1 MQKLFILSLLGFFLP
16 IVSLT
21 QTVGKRS
28 GNDLADSTSYV
39 NLILPAICKGNKQVQ
54 LPLYLLEKTTVD
66 RFKHNTSKVQQRK
79 SLLNITGNVLYDM
92 NYRSRIDTP
101 YADREI
107 YQHTIQTR
115 LDITYKDRV
124 PLKLYTTKRFSNS
137 PLFRSYTDFNLQF
150 NANDF
155 VQLLKQWAI
164 QAIEE
169 VVRSNFSQ
177 IDSLKKILETKK
189 ERMNRHQLA
198 MEKGSLDNEIQLE
211 KERLYYKNKK
221 AADMHV
227 DITPVIEL
235 PAVELPQN
243 KRKFTTQPNLAVSH
257 FADSTR
263 LQGMLSAI
271 SKRRNDLDSMKQ
283 EYHTLEMNYD
293 KLVRS
298 QQTAIKSLQQ
308 QVQGTASTDELAQLI
323 RQHKLSDSLMSKR
336 VKMLAALRNLS
347 LGRSLADY
355 SELTVK
361 NISITGLQIEYNP
374 GYYYAIAAGKVD
386 YRFRDYL
393 VPNRLRSTQY
403 LGLVRFGK
411 GTRTGNHIFLSYY
424 TGRRQLFNSMVSVG
438 QDSAVPSY
446 MLAGLSLEGL
456 WRINKNMALIG
467 EVAKSTVPFYGR
479 DSMAKSSWMNTL
491 TDFSTRQNEAYSL
504 RLNGF
509 IPATQTKL
517 MGSVRYFGSHFQS
530 FSSFTTGSSQLR
542 WMVKLDQPFF
552 KRKLIIHSSIQQ
564 NEFNNPFV
572 AANYK
577 SSAVIGS
584 IQANLRVKK
593 WPFISVGYYPSYQ
606 LVKTDDDKFAESRY
620 HTLSGSVGYHY
631 NWKEIQL
638 SSFLVYSQFYNN
650 SLDSGFIYFNTRNIL
665 LTQTI
670 QVNRLH
676 YTLNA
681 AANIGTDINVY
692 SMEHL
697 GQWTFSERFSIGA
710 GIKAI
715 KQVGVSSLFIGY
727 SGNMGFRINKI
738 GELQLSFDKG
748 YLPGMA
754 RDLVKNNIGRITY
767 YKQF

>member
-1 MQKLFILSLLGFFLP
+1 M
-16 IVSLT
+16 VSLT
-21 QTVGKRS
+21 QILGKQTETYSR
-28 GNDLADSTSYV
+28 DSISYV
-39 NLILPAICKGNKQVQ
+39 RVSLPAVCKGSKEIQ
-54 LPLYLLEKTTVD
+54 LPLFQLEKRVLEPVKPIDTGD
-66 RFKHNTSKVQQRK
+66 KQRK
-79 SLLNITGNVLYDM
+79 GLFKISGNILYDM

-115 LDITYKDRV
+115 LDITYKDRI
-124 PLKLYTTKRFSNS
+124 PFKLYTTKRFSNS

-155 VQLLKQWAI
+155 VQLMRQRAV
-164 QAIEE
+164 QAIES
-169 VVRSNFSQ
+169 VIRSNFSQ
-177 IDSLKKILETKK
+177 IDSLEQLLHAKK
-189 ERMNRHQLA
+189 ERIDRHQLA
-198 MEKGSLDNEIQLE
+198 MQKGSLNNEIQLE
-211 KERLYYKNKK
+211 KENLYYKNKK

-227 DITPVIEL
+227 DISPTAEL
-235 PAVELPQN
+235 PNLQLPSSN
-243 KRKFTTQPNLAVSH
+243 RRSLTNPTQPAIEN
-257 FADSTR
+257 ADSSR
-263 LQGMLSAI
+263 LQSLIDAV
-271 SKRRNDLDSMKQ
+271 KNRQEDLDSLKQ
-283 EYHTLEMNYD
+283 EFQVLETTYK
-293 KLVRS
+293 KLVLL
-298 QQTAIKSLQQ
+298 QQTTIKNLQQ
-308 QVQGTASTDELAQLI
+308 QVQGATNTDSLAQLI
-323 RQHKLSDSLMSKR
+323 RQHNLSDSLLPR
-336 VKMLAALRNLS
+336 RFKMLAALKTVS

-361 NISITGLQIEYNP
+361 NISITGIQVEYNP
-374 GYYYAIAAGKVD
+374 RYYYAIAAGKVD

-411 GTRTGNHIFLSYY
+411 GSHTGNHLYLSYY
-424 TGRRQLFNSMVSVG
+424 TGRRQLFNSMVTVG
-438 QDSAVPSY
+438 PNRDVPSY

-456 WRINKNMALIG
+456 WRISKNISLVG

-479 DSMAKSSWMNTL
+479 DSLAKSSWMNTL

-504 RLNGF
+504 RFNGF
-509 IPATQTKL
+509 FPATQTKL
-517 MGSVRYFGSHFQS
+517 LGSVKYFGSNFQS

-552 KRKLIIHSSIQQ
+552 KRKLTIHSSIQQ

-584 IQANLRVKK
+584 IQANLRLKK
-593 WPFISVGYYPSYQ
+593 WPIVSVGYYPSYQ
-606 LVKTDDDKFAESRY
+606 LVKIDADKFAESRY

-631 NWKEIQL
+631 NWKELQL

-650 SLDSGFIYFNTRNIL
+650 SVDSGFIYFNTRNLL
-665 LTQTI
+665 LTQTV
-670 QVNRLH
+670 QVNKFH

-681 AANIGTDINVY
+681 AANIGTDANIY
-692 SMEHL
+692 SLEHL
-697 GQWTFSERFSIGA
+697 AQLNFSERFSVGG
-710 GIKAI
+710 GIKAV
-715 KQVGVSSLFIGY
+715 KQLGIASLFLGY
-727 SGNMGFRINKI
+727 SGNMAFRINKI

-754 RDLVKNNIGRITY
+754 RDLVENNIGRITY

>member
-1 MQKLFILSLLGFFLP
+1 MQKLFILSLLGIFLP
-16 IVSLT
+16 VVSLA
-21 QTVGKRS
+21 QTIRERAGS
-28 GNDLADSTSYV
+28 ISDDSVSHV
-39 NLILPAICKGNKQVQ
+39 SLLLPSVCKGPKTIQ
-54 LPLYLLEKTTVD
+54 LPLFITDKMVSNSIT
-66 RFKHNTSKVQQRK
+66 KTSKTENKRK
-79 SLLNITGNVLYDM
+79 AILKISGNVLYDM

-115 LDITYKDRV
+115 LDITYKDQL
-124 PLKLYTTKRFSNS
+124 PFKLYTTKRFSNS

-150 NANDF
+150 NANEF
-155 VQLLKQWAI
+155 IQLIKQRAM
-164 QAIEE
+164 QAIEAE
-169 VVRSNFSQ
+169 IRSKFSQ
-177 IDSLKKILETKK
+177 IDSLEQLLHARK
-189 ERMNRHQLA
+189 ERIDRHQFA
-198 MEKGSLDNEIQLE
+198 MQKGNLDNEIQLE
-211 KERLYYKNKK
+211 KEKLYYKNRK

-227 DITPVIEL
+227 DISPATEF
-235 PAVELPQN
+235 PAVKLPTSN
-243 KRKFTTQPNLAVSH
+243 RRKINEPEMPTIGIS
-257 FADSTR
+257 DSSR
-263 LQGMLSAI
+263 LQRLLNAV
-271 SKRRNDLDSMKQ
+271 KDRREDLDSLEN
-283 EYHTLEMNYD
+283 EYQVLDSTYRKAVAL
-293 KLVRS
+293 
-298 QQTAIKSLQQ
+298 QQIAIKSLQQ
-308 QVQGTASTDELAQLI
+308 QVNGTTNADSLERLI
-323 RQHKLSDSLMSKR
+323 RQHNLPDSLLPKR
-336 VKMLAALRNLS
+336 FKLLGALKNVS

-361 NISITGLQIEYNP
+361 NISITGIQVEYNP
-374 GYYYAIAAGKVD
+374 RYYYVIAAGKVD

-411 GTRTGNHIFLSYY
+411 GTRTGNHVFLSYY
-424 TGRRQLFNSMVSVG
+424 TGRRQLFNSMVTVSPN
-438 QDSAVPSY
+438 SEVPSY

-456 WRINKNMALIG
+456 WRLNKNISLIG
-467 EVAKSTVPFYGR
+467 EIAKSTVPFYGR
-479 DSMAKSSWMNTL
+479 DSLAKSSWMNAL

-504 RLNGF
+504 RLNAF

-517 MGSVRYFGSHFQS
+517 LGSVRYFGSNFQS

-552 KRKLIIHSSIQQ
+552 KRKLTIHSSIQQ

-584 IQANLRVKK
+584 IQANLRLKK
-593 WPFISVGYYPSYQ
+593 WPIISVGYYPSYQ
-606 LVKTDDDKFAESRY
+606 LVKVDSDKFAESRY

-631 NWKEIQL
+631 NWKELQL

-650 SLDSGFIYFNTRNIL
+650 SLDSGFIYFNTRNLL

-670 QVNRLH
+670 QVNQFH

-681 AANIGTDINVY
+681 AANIGTDVNIY

-697 GQWTFSERFSIGA
+697 GQLNFSEKISAGG
-710 GIKAI
+710 GIKLV
-715 KQVGVSSLFIGY
+715 KQVGITSLFLGY
-727 SGNMGFRINKI
+727 SGNMNFRINKI
-738 GELQLSFDKG
+738 GELQVSFDKG

-754 RDLVKNNIGRITY
+754 RDLVENNIGRITY